1 MSSKQKFLLAGIILL
16 AVFFRYF
23 QIMHMPGG
31 LFPDEAAN
39 GLDINLMQSG
49 QLQPFYERGNGREA
63 LFFYFLWGSVA
74 MFGKGPWQ
82 HHIVSALIGVLSVLM
97 CFLATRRLF
106 TFKVQSDDEA
116 GQNRAINIA
125 LLASFL
131 MAVSTWHTVL
141 SRTAFRA
148 VTIPL
153 FSTLIV
159 YFLIKAYQ
167 ASEFKKRLLYA
178 VLTGASFA
186 LGFYTY
192 IAFRIM
198 APALFAILL
207 WPLFGAVRQKMLW
220 FQIKKYFWPAVGFLI
235 AFFIFIFPLGKYFYD
250 HPGSFIGRAGQ
261 VSVFNPDQYT
271 FNGEQLHG
279 KPPLGVVLPVVLEV
293 TKKQISG
300 FFIQGDLNWRSN
312 ISGQPFL
319 SQLYS
324 PFFGVGLILATIL
337 AIWYFFAPFKKEKY
351 WPFFLLA
358 VWFWG
363 MLLPVVA
370 TAEGIP
376 HGLRAIGVIPAVFII
391 SAWTLYEFGALIWKL
406 HKKLWDKVLTHYKDP
421 QWLREHTLT
430 PPRMRIV
437 NFGLKLIVVCFILAL
452 TGQAYFLYFVY
463 AANSPENFYYFRS
476 DLTPVSKYLVDRCQS
491 SLASTGKSTK
501 DSTYLVLDKFSVQ
514 TPDYLTSDPKGNF
527 NSPCNVPYVQVDP
540 ENSWE
545 LKNLKIGDEV
555 VFTQS
560 SMFDTKKFK
569 QYHPNFG
576 LTLEYRNKF
585 NQSIMAVYKIK

>member
-1 MSSKQKFLLAGIILL
+1 M
-16 AVFFRYF
+16 Y
-23 QIMHMPGG
+23 MPGG

-39 GLDINLMQSG
+39 GLDINSMQSG

-63 LFFYFLWGSVA
+63 LFFYLLWGSIA
-74 MFGKGPWQ
+74 LFGKVPWA
-82 HHIVSALIGVLSVLM
+82 HHIVSALIGVLSVLV
-97 CFLATRRLF
+97 CFLVTRRLF
-106 TFKVQSDDEA
+106 MFKVMSDDKP
-116 GQNRAINIA
+116 GQNRATNIA

-131 MAVSTWHTVL
+131 MAVSTWHIVL

-148 VTIPL
+148 VMIPL
-153 FSTLIV
+153 FSALIF
-159 YFLIKAYQ
+159 YFLIKTYQ
-167 ASEFKKRLLYA
+167 SAEFKKRLIYA
-178 VLTGASFA
+178 ALTGASFA

-198 APALFAILL
+198 APALFAVLL
-207 WPLFGAVRQKMLW
+207 WPLLGAVRQKMLW
-220 FQIKKYFWPAVGFLI
+220 VQIKKYFWPALGFCF
-235 AFFIFIFPLGKYFYD
+235 AFFVFIFPLGKYFYD
-250 HPGSFIGRAGQ
+250 HPDAFIGRAGQ
-261 VSVFNPDQYT
+261 VSVFNPELYT

-279 KPPLGVVLPVVLEV
+279 KPPLGVVLPAMWEV
-293 TKKQISG
+293 AKVQMSG
-300 FFIQGDLNWRSN
+300 FFAQGDLNWRSN
-312 ISGQPFL
+312 ISGQPFV

-324 PFFGVGLILATIL
+324 PFFGLGLLLVTFF
-337 AIWYFFAPFKKEKY
+337 AIWYFFAPNKKEKY
-351 WPFFLLA
+351 WPFFLLT

-363 MLLPVVA
+363 MLLPVVT

-391 SAWTLYEFGALIWKL
+391 SAWMLYEFGALIWKV
-406 HKKLWDKVLTHYKDP
+406 HKKLWDRVLTHYKDP
-421 QWLREHTLT
+421 QWVRDHTFI

-437 NFGLKLIVVCFILAL
+437 NLGLKLVVICFVLAL

-463 AANSPENFYYFRS
+463 AAQSPENFYYFRS
-476 DLTPVSKYLVDRCQS
+476 DLTPVGKYLVDRCRESVS
-491 SLASTGKSTK
+491 SGGQSTK
-501 DSTYLVLDKFSVQ
+501 NSTFLVLDKFSVQ

-527 NSPCNVPYVQVDP
+527 NSPCNVPYIQVDP

-545 LKNLKIGDEV
+545 LKNLQRGDEV

-560 SMFDTKKFK
+560 SIFDIKKFK